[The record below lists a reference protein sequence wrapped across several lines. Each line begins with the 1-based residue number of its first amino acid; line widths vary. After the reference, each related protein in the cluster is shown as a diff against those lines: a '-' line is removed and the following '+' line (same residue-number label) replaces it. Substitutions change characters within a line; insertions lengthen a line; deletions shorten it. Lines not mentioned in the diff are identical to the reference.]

1 MQWLK
6 LFLFFFKKSLYKG
19 NKSCIL
25 LVDVSNNANENRG
38 ALPMKD
44 STISILNQAG
54 YENCNIADFPITAGF
69 IAKQAEFAA
78 EVRAAQ
84 YNGYKIESQGV
95 WFQDGRVGLRYYD
108 KQLNLQFAELIDC
121 SAFAG
126 WKFGSKLDYD
136 EAMRK

>member
-1 MQWLK
+1 LTEEIK
-6 LFLFFFKKSLYKG
+6 ALSLL
-19 NKSCIL
+19 S
-25 LVDVSNNANENRG
+25 DVSNDANANRG

-44 STISILNQAG
+44 STISILSQAG
-54 YENCNIADFPITAGF
+54 YENCNIADFPLTAGF

-108 KQLNLQFAELIDC
+108 RQLNLQFAELIDC

>member
-1 MQWLK
+1 
-6 LFLFFFKKSLYKG
+6 
-19 NKSCIL
+19 
-25 LVDVSNNANENRG
+25 
-38 ALPMKD
+38 MKD

-108 KQLNLQFAELIDC
+108 RQLNLQFAELIDC

-126 WKFGSKLDYD
+126 WEFGSKLDYD
-136 EAMRK
+136 EAMQK

>member
-1 MQWLK
+1 MR
-6 LFLFFFKKSLYKG
+6 
-19 NKSCIL
+19 NDCIL
-25 LVDVSNNANENRG
+25 PVDVSNDANANRG
-38 ALPMKD
+38 ASPMKD

-54 YENCNIADFPITAGF
+54 YENCNIADFPMTAGF

-78 EVRAAQ
+78 EVRAAE

-108 KQLNLQFAELIDC
+108 RQLNLQFAALIDC
-121 SAFAG
+121 TAFAA

-136 EAMRK
+136 EAMRN